1 MLGSRGVPALAAG
14 ASDTASVTVTIPA
27 GTATGTWYVF
37 AKADAGGVVSETSE
51 ANNTTFRTIKV
62 GPDLYVAAF
71 SAPSSAA
78 AGSTITVNE
87 TTGNLGG
94 GSAPATTTRYY
105 LSYNNV
111 LDAGD
116 AALGGRA
123 VAPLAPGTS
132 DAGST
137 SVVIPAGTA
146 SGFYYLFAKADGDGA
161 LAETTESNNLYA
173 VVIQV
178 TP

>member
-1 MLGSRGVPALAAG
+1 MSG
-14 ASDTASVTVTIPA
+14 
-27 GTATGTWYVF
+27 
-37 AKADAGGVVSETSE
+37 TSE
-51 ANNTTFRTIKV
+51 ANNTTVPHAQGRARSLCR
-62 GPDLYVAAF
+62 GAG
-71 SAPSSAA
+71 APSSAA
-78 AGSTITVNE
+78 AGSTITVND

-94 GSAPATTTRYY
+94 GSAAATITRYY
-105 LSYNNV
+105 LSFNNV
-111 LDAGD
+111 IDAGD

-123 VAPLAPGTS
+123 VAALAPGAS
-132 DAGST
+132 DAGSIALT
-137 SVVIPAGTA
+137 IPAGPA